1 MKFKKGKHVLRRCN
15 ELSNYRLKM
24 KSKERKV
31 LDDYLPRPTKQIQFC
46 ILDFAWMNYRIRII
60 LLHEHFRTGA
70 LWKKQKQIESV
81 KIRPKTSW
89 NMDIPSKTQT
99 QSLMGAE
106 RSVSQPHVLLR
117 LLLQTWVQP
126 LRQRIFRK
134 QRIKAALIT
143 FIYTWV
149 LKRFQGNALQDQF
162 VLKASPIKTFFSID
176 VWPSG

>member
-1 MKFKKGKHVLRRCN
+1 MVRAWMIIWLELWYYIWVARGTDEIKKGKHVLRRCN

-46 ILDFAWMNYRIRII
+46 ILDFAWMNYRIRMI

-89 NMDIPSKTQT
+89 NMDIPSITQT
-99 QSLMGAE
+99 QSFYGSGKIGFATA
-106 RSVSQPHVLLR
+106 RSSAAIAPAVECSHSDKEFSESKELKLL
-117 LLLQTWVQP
+117 
-126 LRQRIFRK
+126 
-134 QRIKAALIT
+134 
-143 FIYTWV
+143 
-149 LKRFQGNALQDQF
+149 
-162 VLKASPIKTFFSID
+162 
-176 VWPSG
+176 